1 VVQACERA
9 IQEEAM
15 GQLDDVLNAD
25 EKLLF
30 RTRLHW
36 LPCAPSAL
44 AVSLIGAGVL
54 VALAVFAHRP
64 AADLFA
70 REPLMA
76 SILALGLV
84 LVVIMP
90 LVVIRFLV
98 ATHQFGVTDR
108 RVIARMGWVSTRTV
122 DLNVTKVE
130 SLVIEQ
136 GALGRLFRYGDLK
149 VVGTGGTAEV
159 FRGVKDPIG
168 FRKAVNLAADRMGAR
183 VDGG

>member
-1 VVQACERA
+1 
-9 IQEEAM
+9 M
-15 GQLDDVLNAD
+15 GQLDGILNPD
-25 EKLLF
+25 ERLLF

-44 AVSLIGAGVL
+44 VVSLLGAAVIA
-54 VALAVFAHRP
+54 ALAVFARP
-64 AADLFA
+64 PVGDLFA

-76 SILALGLV
+76 WILALGLA
-84 LVVIMP
+84 LVVVLP
-90 LVVIRFLV
+90 LVILRFLV
-98 ATHQFGVTDR
+98 ATHEFGVTDR

-168 FRKAVNLAADRMGAR
+168 FRKAVNSAADRVGTRPSEA
-183 VDGG
+183 

>member
-1 VVQACERA
+1 
-9 IQEEAM
+9 M
-15 GQLDDVLNAD
+15 GQLDDILNAD

-44 AVSLIGAGVL
+44 T
-54 VALAVFAHRP
+54 VALLGAAILAALALFARRP
-64 AADLFA
+64 VADLFA

-84 LVVIMP
+84 LVVVMP
-90 LVVIRFLV
+90 LIVIRFLV
-98 ATHQFGVTDR
+98 TTHEFGVTDR
-108 RVIARMGWVSTRTV
+108 RVIARMGWVRTRTV

-136 GALGRLFRYGDLK
+136 SAMGRLFRYGDLK

-168 FRKAVNLAADRMGAR
+168 FRKAVNLAADRTGAHP
-183 VDGG
+183 GEA

>member
-1 VVQACERA
+1 
-9 IQEEAM
+9 M
-15 GQLDDVLNAD
+15 GPLEDVLNAD

-30 RTRLHW
+30 GTRLHW

-44 AVSLIGAGVL
+44 AFSALGAAVIA
-54 VALAVFAHRP
+54 ALLVFARR
-64 AADLFA
+64 AVADLFG
-70 REPLMA
+70 REPVMA
-76 SILALGLV
+76 SILALGLALFVV
-84 LVVIMP
+84 LP
-90 LVVIRFLV
+90 LVIVRFLV
-98 ATHQFGVTDR
+98 ATHEYGVTDR

-136 GALGRLFRYGDLK
+136 GALGRLFRYGDVK

-168 FRKAVNLAADRMGAR
+168 FRKAVHQAADAGSRRGA
-183 VDGG
+183 DA

>member
-1 VVQACERA
+1 
-9 IQEEAM
+9 M

-44 AVSLIGAGVL
+44 VVSVIGVLVL
-54 VALAVFAHRP
+54 VALGVFAHGP
-64 AADLFA
+64 VADLFA

-76 SILALGLV
+76 SILALGLA
-84 LVVIMP
+84 LVVVMP
-90 LVVIRFLV
+90 LVVVRFLV
-98 ATHQFGVTDR
+98 ATHEFGVTDR

-136 GALGRLFRYGDLK
+136 GALGRVFRYGDLK

-168 FRKAVNLAADRMGAR
+168 FRKAVNLAAD
-183 VDGG
+183 GGPGRADAGG

>member
-1 VVQACERA
+1 
-9 IQEEAM
+9 M

-44 AVSLIGAGVL
+44 AVALLGAAL
-54 VALAVFAHRP
+54 LAALAVFARRP
-64 AADLFA
+64 VADLFV
-70 REPLMA
+70 RTPLMA
-76 SILALGLV
+76 SILALGLA
-84 LVVIMP
+84 LVVIVP
-90 LVVIRFLV
+90 LAVVRFLV
-98 ATHQFGVTDR
+98 GTHEFGVTDR
-108 RVIARMGWVSTRTV
+108 RVIARMGWVGTRTV

-136 GALGRLFRYGDLK
+136 GVLGRVFRYGDVK
-149 VVGTGGTAEV
+149 VVGTGGTAES

-168 FRKAVNLAADRMGAR
+168 FRKAVNLAADRGGGSAGGA
-183 VDGG
+183 

>member
-1 VVQACERA
+1 
-9 IQEEAM
+9 M

-44 AVSLIGAGVL
+44 VVSLLGVAAIS
-54 VALAVFAHRP
+54 ALLVFARRP
-64 AADLFA
+64 VVDLFA
-70 REPLMA
+70 REPMMA
-76 SILALGLV
+76 WILALGLV
-84 LVVIMP
+84 LVVVLP
-90 LVVIRFLV
+90 LIILRFLV
-98 ATHQFGVTDR
+98 ATHEFGVTDR

-136 GALGRLFRYGDLK
+136 GALGRLFRYGDVK

-159 FRGVKDPIG
+159 FHGVKDPIG
-168 FRKAVNLAADRMGAR
+168 FRKAVNSAADRVSGR
-183 VDGG
+183 TGES